1 VSAGELRNLI
11 EAAIPDMTFIEAHEK
26 TGRYVNVS
34 VAPSQM
40 HQRSRLLN
48 AITSPNALIREAVL
62 ASCSIP
68 GVFPPV
74 TLAARDEEGKR
85 TPYVPSRTWIDGSIT
100 NDLPAQRLSR
110 MYGVN
115 HFISSQANPM
125 GRWALQ
131 DPNAEHNLAMQVQ
144 LIYQRAA
151 REWIRASYPF
161 VMQQLRDI
169 YPLNMWARLLY
180 SVATQEYTA
189 DITILPKN
197 RIVDP
202 SKLLAPLTNEE
213 TWKLVREGEQATWPK
228 LEMIRN
234 CTAISRTIE
243 AVLSRLEARIGETSI
258 KPKTRRR
265 NAA

>member
-1 VSAGELRNLI
+1 MV
-11 EAAIPDMTFIEAHEK
+11 
-26 TGRYVNVS
+26 
-34 VAPSQM
+34 
-40 HQRSRLLN
+40 
-48 AITSPNALIREAVL
+48 
-62 ASCSIP
+62 
-68 GVFPPV
+68 
-74 TLAARDEEGKR
+74 
-85 TPYVPSRTWIDGSIT
+85 
-100 NDLPAQRLSR
+100 
-110 MYGVN
+110 
-115 HFISSQANPM
+115 
-125 GRWALQ
+125 RWALQ

>member
-1 VSAGELRNLI
+1 LLDVDCFKQYNDHEGHPAGDDCLRDVARSIRSALRR
-11 EAAIPDMTFIEAHEK
+11 PCDF
-26 TGRYVNVS
+26 
-34 VAPSQM
+34 
-40 HQRSRLLN
+40 
-48 AITSPNALIREAVL
+48 
-62 ASCSIP
+62 
-68 GVFPPV
+68 
-74 TLAARDEEGKR
+74 AAR
-85 TPYVPSRTWIDGSIT
+85 
-100 NDLPAQRLSR
+100 
-110 MYGVN
+110 YG
-115 HFISSQANPM
+115 
-125 GRWALQ
+125 
-131 DPNAEHNLAMQVQ
+131 
-144 LIYQRAA
+144 
-151 REWIRASYPF
+151 F

>member
-1 VSAGELRNLI
+1 
-11 EAAIPDMTFIEAHEK
+11 
-26 TGRYVNVS
+26 
-34 VAPSQM
+34 
-40 HQRSRLLN
+40 
-48 AITSPNALIREAVL
+48 
-62 ASCSIP
+62 
-68 GVFPPV
+68 
-74 TLAARDEEGKR
+74 
-85 TPYVPSRTWIDGSIT
+85 
-100 NDLPAQRLSR
+100 
-110 MYGVN
+110 
-115 HFISSQANPM
+115 
-125 GRWALQ
+125 
-131 DPNAEHNLAMQVQ
+131 
-144 LIYQRAA
+144 
-151 REWIRASYPF
+151 
-161 VMQQLRDI
+161 
-169 YPLNMWARLLY
+169 MWARLLY